1 MLTSSHLVSVPPG
14 PHLLS
19 DIIQQSPILFD
30 PEQPGA
36 SGGGDTGGG
45 VDDFETSDPE
55 LAMALRMSLQ
65 EAQEREARE
74 RGDAS
79 APAPAAAA
87 PASGSGSGATGA
99 SSAVDVGAL
108 AKDVPTPAHPEAGHR
123 SGFIDAETEPLLNAN
138 DHSLSAPGDDDDD
151 EYMDDDEE
159 AMLARA
165 MALSRGDNPDE
176 HDILMAEDDDE
187 EDEEAAIARAIAM
200 SLQGNEKSD
209 KEKK

>member
-1 MLTSSHLVSVPPG
+1 M
-14 PHLLS
+14 S

-30 PEQPGA
+30 PDMPGA
-36 SGGGDTGGG
+36 SGGGDMGGA
-45 VDDFETSDPE
+45 DDFETSDPE

-74 RGDAS
+74 RAAAGGE
-79 APAPAAAA
+79 APATNTGSTTAIEVAEIPQDVAA
-87 PASGSGSGATGA
+87 PA
-99 SSAVDVGAL
+99 D
-108 AKDVPTPAHPEAGHR
+108 PEAGHQA
-123 SGFIDAETEPLLNAN
+123 GFTDSETAPLLNVN
-138 DHSLSAPGDDDDD
+138 DRTLTAPGDDDDGDDD

-176 HDILMAEDDDE
+176 HDILMAEDADEDE

-200 SLQGNEKSD
+200 SLEDKNSN

>member
-1 MLTSSHLVSVPPG
+1 MLTCSHLVSVAPG

-30 PEQPGA
+30 PEHAGA
-36 SGGGDTGGG
+36 SGGGEMGGI
-45 VDDFETSDPE
+45 DDFETSDPE

-74 RGDAS
+74 RGTAS
-79 APAPAAAA
+79 ASTNVVASGAAAA
-87 PASGSGSGATGA
+87 TASETNT
-99 SSAVDVGAL
+99 AVENAVV
-108 AKDVPTPAHPEAGHR
+108 AKDVTTPINPEAGHQA
-123 SGFIDAETEPLLNAN
+123 GFSDSETAPLLNAN
-138 DHSLSAPGDDDDD
+138 DPSLTAPGDDD
-151 EYMDDDEE
+151 EYMDEDEE

-165 MALSRGDNPDE
+165 MALSRGENPDD
-176 HDILMAEDDDE
+176 HDILMAEGDEEDE

-200 SLQGNEKSD
+200 SLEDHKKDD